1 VVSAITQNT
10 RSFLTRALLVA
21 AMLPASRVWSDWNSV
36 DSRHNAL
43 RATVTVATL
52 EELIQWASSAQPG
65 TLVVLEN
72 GRYTTPEVV
81 TLRGIRGTEQS
92 PVVIAAR
99 HPGKVEFH
107 VGGFILADSTCV
119 TIEGLTFGGPFT
131 AKAKG
136 ALVTFQANRFC
147 RLTGCTI
154 APDDLGVLPGKSGT
168 RYMFL
173 QIMNGSFNR
182 FDYNRVQGKKS
193 MGPMI
198 AIRPTE
204 RNPLLEYSQFMDF
217 AVGTGNGFE
226 GLQIGND
233 NRYRMHA
240 VVRCNWFENLDGEAE
255 VISVKTTGNNIIGNT
270 FLNNAG
276 EVVVRAAN
284 ETRIVSNL
292 FLNSKGKKNVG
303 GIRNHGDDTEIADN
317 DFVGTETGVQAQCG
331 DKAVDF
337 PSDVNFYDPPPNTL
351 EAAYRQSRRVHV
363 RNNRFIGVGAPFDFQ
378 PGVVLN
384 LRKGGDQE
392 IGVAMSLPP
401 TGWQLERNK
410 IQCDGALVYG
420 SGEVDCLWKD
430 NEVAGVRS
438 AENLGRTFS
447 AEAVQLRPTPLFQ
460 QLADGKWADEVGKP
474 LVHPGVKKEATGP
487 EAKRFFKPDD
497 PDMPVYTLP
506 DVLVAA
512 DGSEI
517 TSDEDWKK
525 IRRPE
530 ILELFRQHMY
540 GRVPNTP
547 YQKDFKVVHEESTA
561 MNGVATLKQIDIII
575 TAAGKSITI
584 HLVLFVPNT
593 VSKPVPT
600 FLLICNRSPEDID
613 PTRKSKSEFWPAEE
627 AIARGYGIAAF
638 WNADVDPDKYDGFRD
653 GIHGLLDRES
663 RPPDAW
669 GTIAAW
675 AWGASRCMDYFQTDK
690 DVAHDKVGVIGHSRG
705 GKAALWAG
713 AEDERFAV
721 VCSNES
727 GCGGAALSRRQNK
740 DKETVAKINK
750 SFPHWFNEDFKSYNG
765 REQALPLDQHM
776 LIALIAPRA
785 VCVASAEND
794 LWADPRGEFMSVF
807 LAGPVYRLFGK
818 HGLGD
823 SLDMPAIGEPRHG
836 DGAHYHIREGK
847 HNLTIVDWKCYLDF
861 ADKVF
866 GKAK

>member
-1 VVSAITQNT
+1 MIGAIKRNG
-10 RSFLTRALLVA
+10 RSFLSRAILVA
-21 AMLPASRVWSDWNSV
+21 ALLPASRAWSDWNSV
-36 DSRHNAL
+36 DSRHNAP
-43 RATVTVATL
+43 RAIVAVATL
-52 EELIQWASSAQPG
+52 EELTQWARNAQVG
-65 TLVVLEN
+65 TLVVLED

-81 TLRGIRGTEQS
+81 TLRGIRGTEES
-92 PVVIAAR
+92 PVVVAAR
-99 HPGKVEFH
+99 HPGKAEFH
-107 VGGFILADSTCV
+107 VGGFLLANSAHV
-119 TIEGLTFGGPFT
+119 TIEGLAFGGPFT

-136 ALVTFQANRFC
+136 ALVTLQDDRLC

-154 APDDLGVLPGKSGT
+154 APDDSGFLPGKSGT

-182 FDYNRVQGKKS
+182 FDHNRVQGKRS

-204 RNPLLEYSQFMDF
+204 RDPLLEYNQFMDF

-233 NRYRMHA
+233 SRHRMRA
-240 VVRCNWFENLDGEAE
+240 VVRYNWFENLDGEAE
-255 VISVKTTGNNIIGNT
+255 VISVKTTGNEIVGNT

-292 FLNSKGKKNVG
+292 FLNSHGKKNVG

-317 DFVGTETGVQAQCG
+317 DFVGAETGVQTTCG

-337 PSDVNFYDPPPNTL
+337 PPGVDYYDPPPGVL
-351 EAAYRQSRRVHV
+351 EVAYRQSRRVQV
-363 RNNRFIGVGAPFDFQ
+363 RNNRFIAVAAPFDFQ
-378 PGVVLN
+378 PALV
-384 LRKGGDQE
+384 RKMSARDGQE
-392 IGVAMSLPP
+392 TEVRQSLPP
-401 TGWQLERNK
+401 TGWRLEGNK
-410 IQCDGALVYG
+410 IQCDGVPVRG

-438 AENLGRTFS
+438 VEELGRPFS
-447 AEAVQLRPTPLFQ
+447 PEAVRRRPTPLFR
-460 QLADGKWADEVGKP
+460 QLVDGTWADYAGRP

-487 EAKRFFKPDD
+487 EAKRYFKPDD
-497 PDMPVYTLP
+497 PEMPVYTLP
-506 DVLVAA
+506 DVLLAA
-512 DGSEI
+512 DGRKI
-517 TSDEDWKK
+517 TTADDWKK

-530 ILELFRQHMY
+530 ILELFRKHVY
-540 GRVPNTP
+540 GRVPTTP
-547 YQKDFKVVHEESTA
+547 YQMDFKVVNEDATA
-561 MNGVATLKQIDIII
+561 MNGVATLKQVDIII
-575 TAAGKSITI
+575 AAGGKSITI
-584 HLVLFVPNT
+584 HLVLFVPNR

-600 FLLICNRSPEDID
+600 FLFICNRSPDEID
-613 PTRKSKSEFWPAEE
+613 PTRKKKSEFWPAEE
-627 AIARGYGIAAF
+627 VVARGYGIAAF
-638 WNADVDPDKYDGFRD
+638 CNGDVAPDKYDGFKE
-653 GIHGLLDRES
+653 GIYGLLDGDK

-669 GTIAAW
+669 GSIAAW
-675 AWGASRCMDYFQTDK
+675 AWGASRCMDYFETDK
-690 DVAHDKVGVIGHSRG
+690 DVAHDKVAVIGHSRG

-713 AEDERFAV
+713 AEDDRFAI

-740 DKETVAKINK
+740 EKETVGRINK
-750 SFPHWFNEDFKSYNG
+750 SFPHWFNENFKSYNG
-765 REQALPLDQHM
+765 REQALPVDQHM

-785 VCVASAEND
+785 VCVGSAEQD
-794 LWADPRGEFMSVF
+794 LWADPRGEFTSIVF
-807 LAGPVYRLFGK
+807 AGPVYRLFGK
-818 HGLGD
+818 QGLGD
-823 SLDMPAIGEPRHG
+823 SPEMPAIGEAVHG

-847 HNLTIVDWKCYLDF
+847 HDLTIVDWKCYLDF